1 MDPSITSK
9 IRKFI
14 AVAPPFAGADEL
26 IDVYLNGM
34 HGFDFEIKIGK
45 VEIFKVNYDV
55 FGQYM
60 FYKAVPII
68 TELRPQPFIN
78 KLFTSEKYKE
88 FGEAVRER
96 INLENE
102 CENKNCDESY
112 VKEHSVKFTKL
123 FGEDTFSSFSDDV
136 CKIDNS
142 ISYFLGIPTKSALEE
157 EEESNGYYTT
167 PCRAHLDKESI
178 CPTILLKTKE
188 FNPTSETFDK
198 LCGVYNA
205 STLYNSNCD
214 DIKKPCIDKEVYS
227 NGNYAFDD
235 KEKLN

>member
-78 KLFTSEKYKE
+78 ELFTSILCK
-88 FGEAVRER
+88 GTQ
-96 INLENE
+96 
-102 CENKNCDESY
+102 CEI
-112 VKEHSVKFTKL
+112 H
-123 FGEDTFSSFSDDV
+123 
-136 CKIDNS
+136 KI
-142 ISYFLGIPTKSALEE
+142 IWRRYFP
-157 EEESNGYYTT
+157 
-167 PCRAHLDKESI
+167 
-178 CPTILLKTKE
+178 
-188 FNPTSETFDK
+188 FF
-198 LCGVYNA
+198 
-205 STLYNSNCD
+205 
-214 DIKKPCIDKEVYS
+214 
-227 NGNYAFDD
+227 
-235 KEKLN
+235 